1 MNSIAAFTF
10 DEGGGLE
17 KRIKEAKATI
27 KNIYLLEKLKQ
38 ETTSLQMLC
47 PLNQIT
53 FCPVI
58 ILSPNVI
65 DQKQRH

>member
-10 DEGGGLE
+10 DEGGGVE
-17 KRIKEAKATI
+17 KRIKEAKTTI
-27 KNIYLLEKLKQ
+27 KKHLFIGKLKQ
-38 ETTSLQMLC
+38 EITSLQMLC

-58 ILSPNVI
+58 ILSPNFI